1 MKTVRGKLI
10 ALVLA
15 CVAPAM
21 LGAVLEERAAEGELL
36 QQVQQRMDAANLA
49 FADEYDDYQKNAL
62 LALTLT
68 EQSGRLQKVLAERDA
83 AAVSRFV
90 DRLAGAYKYRLV
102 VAADSAGQ
110 MVAVGNPERGK
121 VAALSAQVSPAFAD
135 LLAGKTV
142 AGLVPLALDGPTGKV
157 SHALVAAVPVRFEGV
172 QVGALALLTPM
183 TDRYLEHLQ
192 KKLTVDLAVSA
203 NGKLV
208 AATNKH
214 PAPQLRTTEPT
225 GVLTEVASKLF
236 AVKTFAPP
244 KLQRPGLVVEVTSS
258 NDVTALRDRVRADL
272 YLHLAGLGAVLAMVL
287 AFALRFASRVGR
299 TVQAISAAATE
310 VKAGRYVDAPVTPSG
325 DELEQL
331 GRHFNEMVEG
341 LRERDHLK
349 ETFGR
354 YVTRQ
359 VADHLM
365 KNHQVL
371 GGELVPVTVLFSDI
385 RSFTTISESMEPRA
399 LLDFLNEYFTG
410 MVESV
415 LQHHGVVDKFIG
427 DAIMAIWGAPVT
439 KPNDAEN
446 AVLAALEMRQA
457 LHKFNQGRG
466 SRAKPIIRIGMGLN
480 TGEVLAGQI
489 GSLDRLEYTV
499 IGDTVNLASR
509 MEGLNK
515 ALGTDILITQ
525 NTYDLLKKKF
535 TCIQLHKVKVK
546 GKAEAQRVYAVMGKV
561 GDTKAPK
568 TLAELHK
575 FTGLYPQKNVAK

>member
-15 CVAPAM
+15 CVTPAM
-21 LGAVLEERAAEGELL
+21 VGAVLEERAAESELL

-90 DRLAGAYKYRLV
+90 DRLASAYKYRLV
-102 VAADSAGQ
+102 VAADSVGQ
-110 MVAVGNPERGK
+110 IVAVGNPERGK
-121 VAALSAQVSPAFAD
+121 LAALSAAVSPAFAD
-135 LLAGKTV
+135 LMAGKTV

-157 SHALVAAVPVRFEGV
+157 SHALVAAIPVRLEGV

-225 GVLTEVASKLF
+225 GVLTEVAGKLF

-272 YLHLAGLGAVLAMVL
+272 YLHLAGLGAVLAVVL
-287 AFALRFASRVGR
+287 VFALRFASRVGR

-310 VKAGRYVDAPVTPSG
+310 VKAGRYVDAPVTLSG

-385 RSFTTISESMEPRA
+385 RSFTSISESMEPRA

-427 DAIMAIWGAPVT
+427 DAIMAVFGAPV
-439 KPNDAEN
+439 PEVDDPLN
-446 AVLAALEMRQA
+446 AVKAAIEMRA
-457 LHKFNQGRG
+457 RLRKINVEFLARGLPEIRVGIGLHSGQVIAGN
-466 SRAKPIIRIGMGLN
+466 MGH
-480 TGEVLAGQI
+480 TE
-489 GSLDRLEYTV
+489 RMEYTV
-499 IGDTVNLASR
+499 IGDAVNLASR
-509 MEGLNK
+509 LEGLTK
-515 ALGTDILITQ
+515 EFGCDILLSE
-525 NTYDLLKKKF
+525 DLFNQVQDQVDAVPL
-535 TCIQLHKVKVK
+535 QRVKVK
-546 GKAEAQRVYAVMGKV
+546 GRDQDVLVYQLVDLKR
-561 GDTKAPK
+561 
-568 TLAELHK
+568 
-575 FTGLYPQKNVAK
+575 